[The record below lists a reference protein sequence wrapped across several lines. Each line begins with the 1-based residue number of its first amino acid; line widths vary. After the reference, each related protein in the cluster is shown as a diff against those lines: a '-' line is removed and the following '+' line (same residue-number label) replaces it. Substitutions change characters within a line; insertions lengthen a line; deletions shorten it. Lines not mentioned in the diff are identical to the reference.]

1 MIIIRGSSTLDHSL
15 SVVLMYKSNRRKGQV
30 LLMIMESL
38 IKVPLILSSA
48 IALHVSFTTDNVPSS
63 KEVIRQTFNER
74 IFTRL
79 VKYGFP
85 TIKLFYW
92 AISFA
97 EIAIIAY
104 HITYP
109 NSVSVIRDTPI
120 TFAFVFGTSLAI
132 MGGLIRWWCYR
143 TLGRFF
149 TFQLSVREGQHIVT
163 TGPYSVIRHPAYT
176 AGMVE
181 IIGILILHGSTNSWL
196 RHSGVLDI
204 PGVPVIVVAWLA
216 EIALLMISVVFRV
229 SQEDQLLRSAFRGEW
244 ERWAKAVR
252 YRLIP
257 GIY

>member
-1 MIIIRGSSTLDHSL
+1 M
-15 SVVLMYKSNRRKGQV
+15 N
-30 LLMIMESL
+30 MESFL
-38 IKVPLILSSA
+38 KIPLILSSA
-48 IALHVSFTTDNVPSS
+48 IALHVSFTTENVPST
-63 KEVIRQTFNER
+63 KEVVRQTFNEW

-85 TIKLFYW
+85 TIKAFYW

-97 EIAIIAY
+97 EIAIIAC
-104 HITYP
+104 HATDL

-120 TFAFVFGTSLAI
+120 TFPFMFGTALAVT
-132 MGGLIRWWCYR
+132 GGLIRWWCYR

-163 TGPYSVIRHPAYT
+163 TGPYTIIRHPSYT
-176 AGMVE
+176 AGIVE
-181 IIGILILHGSTNSWL
+181 VIGILILHGSTNSWL

-204 PGVPVIVVAWLA
+204 PGLKVIVVAWLA
-216 EIALLMISVVFRV
+216 EITLLMINVVLRV
-229 SQEDQLLRSAFRGEW
+229 SQEDEVLKLAFRDEW